1 MTVESTTEQV
11 FLVYG
16 RTGWIGGLVGDLLK
30 SQGAK
35 WEYGT
40 ARLED
45 RAAILADI
53 ARVNPTHVLCAAGI
67 TGRPN
72 VDWCESHKIET
83 IRANVIGCLNLADVC
98 HQNNIHMTYY
108 GTGCIFTY
116 DEAHRIG
123 GKGFTEEDD
132 ANFRGSYYSHTKA
145 AVEDLLRQYTNV
157 LTLRVR
163 MPIVANL
170 LYPRNFITKIIKY
183 DKVIDIPNS
192 MTVLPELLPLSLE
205 MAKRGL
211 TGVLNFTNPGAISHN
226 EILQLYKEYVDDEF
240 VWKNFS
246 VEEQADVIVAPR
258 SNNMLETKRIEREFP
273 EVMDIK
279 TSLIKY
285 VFEPAR
291 ERREEVKAAVREM
304 RGR

>member
-1 MTVESTTEQV
+1 MKNTKSLRPPS
-11 FLVYG
+11 FLP
-16 RTGWIGGLVGDLLK
+16 
-30 SQGAK
+30 SQQ
-35 WEYGT
+35 
-40 ARLED
+40 
-45 RAAILADI
+45 
-53 ARVNPTHVLCAAGI
+53 
-67 TGRPN
+67 
-72 VDWCESHKIET
+72 IET

-98 HQNNIHMTYY
+98 HQSNIHMTYY

-116 DEAHRIG
+116 DEAHPIG